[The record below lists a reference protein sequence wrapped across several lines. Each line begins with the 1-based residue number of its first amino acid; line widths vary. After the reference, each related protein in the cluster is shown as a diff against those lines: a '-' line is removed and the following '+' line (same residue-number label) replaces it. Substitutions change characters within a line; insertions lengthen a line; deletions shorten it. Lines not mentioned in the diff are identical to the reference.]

1 MLSGACCEPC
11 NRATVRGSGETM
23 ADFVDEIM
31 NAMGGGGGGYASD
44 ADEAMISGLVEV
56 GYLDE
61 IGAAEVRRAIPSRP
75 DLRAKLA
82 KTLAGAVMKRPT
94 GAGLPAPPFARSP
107 RETERRAP
115 LGFTEN
121 ATGNSFFSLAAA
133 IGATTVM
140 RAKVSRVAHVD
151 RLLIVPSAPGAVIT
165 SIKVGDEE
173 QVLAEGVPVELYGA
187 SALTDTVP
195 DNFSPI
201 GPALDF
207 IVTLQNT
214 TALAITG
221 TIGTKCSVK
230 R

>member
-1 MLSGACCEPC
+1 M
-11 NRATVRGSGETM
+11 
-23 ADFVDEIM
+23 DFVDEIV
-31 NAMGGGGGGYASD
+31 NAMGGGSSNA
-44 ADEAMISGLVEV
+44 ADEEVISGLVEV

-61 IGAAEVRRAIPSRP
+61 IGAAEVRRVLPSRP
-75 DLRAKLA
+75 DLRGQLVRKLA
-82 KTLAGAVMKRPT
+82 QAAKGARQV
-94 GAGLPAPPFARSP
+94 GGGLPAPPFARSP

-115 LGFTEN
+115 LGFTEDG
-121 ATGNSFFSLAAA
+121 TGARFFSLAAA
-133 IGATTVM
+133 IGASTVM

-173 QVLAEGVPVELYGA
+173 QVLAEGVPVELYGTD
-187 SALTDTVP
+187 ALTDTVP